1 MIKLREVSAQGFRTL
16 EDFTVQFED
25 DYCTISGQNNAG
37 KTSIITIIRHFLD
50 EFDRP
55 WYLQRENKLSF
66 RKDRTQWAELDQME
80 ISIHLELHRENDSEV
95 FYVVDHFSTEKID
108 GDTAFVR
115 LTEKFDAS
123 SNKVIECH
131 VNDRQL
137 AEQNASEVAKKIK
150 SSANLVVHNSTAPNY
165 NIFSLSGQ
173 MTEVLESHFTEQDR
187 KKINDA
193 ERQLSNRVKK
203 AAKSHKQ
210 ELGQLLGRLDENYD
224 VELTT
229 LVQGGESRFPLNI
242 KLNDK
247 SVVTNLAEWGSGT
260 QNRTRVL
267 ISILEAE
274 QIRKTTNVKNRSTPV
289 VIIEEPESFLHPSAQ
304 AAFGK
309 VLNELAK
316 DFGIQILTTT
326 HSPYMLNRNTPSA
339 NILLERKEVR
349 GKLKQSC
356 LVNTSGT
363 DWMLPFASNLGVL
376 GDDFIPWEKIIQNGK
391 RKVIPVEGLI
401 DVEYFEIVR
410 NRFSTVCK
418 LQNDVEVL
426 DYGGKDS
433 LKNTQVLKLMISML
447 DGVFITY
454 DLDAKEVAEKR
465 LEAIG
470 LRQGKDYFA
479 IGINKPG
486 KESIEGLL
494 PERITAAVHEENGNL
509 ISALTS
515 SDNQQRNQAKREL
528 KSAYLS
534 KFKAAQLTSDDV
546 APFVEI
552 INKIANAF
560 N

>member
-1 MIKLREVSAQGFRTL
+1 MKLREVSANGFRTL
-16 EDFTVQFED
+16 EQFVVKFDD

-55 WYLQRENKLSF
+55 WHLQRENKLSF
-66 RKDRTQWAELDQME
+66 RKDRTQWATNIDQMQ
-80 ISIHLELHRENDSEV
+80 ISILLELHREDDSEV
-95 FYVVDHFSTEKID
+95 FYVVDHFSPKKID

-115 LTEKFDAS
+115 LRETFDAS
-123 SNKVIECH
+123 SNKEIECR
-131 VNDRQL
+131 VNSEEL
-137 AEQNASEVAKKIK
+137 AGQNASEVAKKIK

-165 NIFSLSGQ
+165 NIFNLSGQ
-173 MTEVLESHFTEQDR
+173 MTEILESHFTEEDR
-187 KKINDA
+187 KKINEA
-193 ERQLSNRVKK
+193 ERQLSNKVKT
-203 AAKSHKQ
+203 AAKPHKQ

-247 SVVTNLAEWGSGT
+247 SVDTNLAEWGSGT

-267 ISILEAE
+267 ISILEA
-274 QIRKTTNVKNRSTPV
+274 QRIRKTTNPSNRSTPV

-309 VLNELAK
+309 VLSELAE

-349 GKLKQSC
+349 GKLKHTF
-356 LVNTSGT
+356 LVNASGT
-363 DWMLPFASNLGVL
+363 DWMLPFAKNLGVI
-376 GDDFIPWEKIIQNGK
+376 GNDFIPWQKIIQNGK
-391 RKVIPVEGLI
+391 RKLILVEGSS
-401 DVEYFEIVR
+401 DAEYFNEVQS
-410 NRFSTVCK
+410 RFPKQCK
-418 LQNDVEVL
+418 LPNDVEIL

-433 LKNTQVLKLMISML
+433 LKNTQVLRLMISML

-454 DLDAKEVAEKR
+454 DLDAKDDAEKR

-470 LRQGKDYFA
+470 LKQGKDYLA
-479 IGINKPG
+479 IGENKPG
-486 KESIEGLL
+486 KNCIEGLL
-494 PERITAAVHEENGNL
+494 PERILSSVHIENGDL
-509 ISALTS
+509 VAALRS
-515 SDNQQRNQAKREL
+515 SNTKERNQAKKRTQI
-528 KSAYLS
+528 SLS
-534 KFKAAQLTSDDV
+534 
-546 APFVEI
+546 I
-552 INKIANAF
+552 
-560 N
+560 